1 LKYCSNCGSDQ
12 IKFIIPEGDTYKRFV
27 CDNCNSIH
35 YDNPRVIVGCLP
47 IYNHKIV
54 ICKRAIEPCIG
65 KWNLPA
71 GFMENG
77 ESVHEAAVRETLEEA
92 NARIELQGLYTL
104 FNLPHANQVFIIY
117 RGRLLDLDYSPGEES
132 LEVVLFRE
140 DEIPWQDI
148 AFSMVEETLRL
159 YFRERDNGGFETH
172 TRTIVRISKEPRRYR
187 IETP

>member
-1 LKYCSNCGSDQ
+1 MKFCSHCGSKVQLRVPD
-12 IKFIIPEGDTYKRFV
+12 GDNRDRYV
-27 CDNCNSIH
+27 CVDCDTIH
-35 YDNPRVIVGCLP
+35 YQNPRVVTGCLAAWED
-47 IYNHKIV
+47 KV
-54 ICKRAIEPCIG
+54 LLCRRAIEPRSG
-65 KWNLPA
+65 YWTLPA

-117 RGRLLDLDYSPGEES
+117 RGRLLDLDYSPGVES
-132 LEVVLFRE
+132 LEVGLFRE